1 MMKRPLLLAIGLLP
15 LAACSRSPEAA
26 AVEVNADML
35 ADDLEAQADNMEA
48 LVESAANADAA
59 AAIEGA
65 SENLATE
72 ADNVRD
78 VAEDVARN
86 L

>member
-1 MMKRPLLLAIGLLP
+1 MRLALIVAVGLLP
-15 LAACSRSPEAA
+15 LVACSASPEAT
-26 AVEVNADML
+26 AVEANADML
-35 ADDLEAQADNMEA
+35 AENLEAQADELEA
-48 LVESAANADAA
+48 LAKNVADADAA

-65 SENLATE
+65 SENLAAD

>member
-1 MMKRPLLLAIGLLP
+1 MKRPLLFAIGLLP
-15 LAACSRSPEAA
+15 LAACSRSPEAT

-35 ADDLEAQADNMEA
+35 ADNLEAQADELEA
-48 LVESAANADAA
+48 LAGNAADADA
-59 AAIEGA
+59 VAAIEDA
-65 SENLATE
+65 SENLAAD

-78 VAEDVARN
+78 VAEDMARN

>member
-1 MMKRPLLLAIGLLP
+1 MKRPLLLAIGLLP
-15 LAACSRSPEAA
+15 LAACSRSPEAT
-26 AVEVNADML
+26 AVQVNADML

-48 LVESAANADAA
+48 LAEDAANADAA

-65 SENLATE
+65 SANLAAE

-78 VAEDVARN
+78 VAEDAAQN